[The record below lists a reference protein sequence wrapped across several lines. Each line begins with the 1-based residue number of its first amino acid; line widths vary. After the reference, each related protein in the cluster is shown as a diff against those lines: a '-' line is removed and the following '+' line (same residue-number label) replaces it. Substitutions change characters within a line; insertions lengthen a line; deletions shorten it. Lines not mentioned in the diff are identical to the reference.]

1 MKPET
6 LTKTELRIR
15 ITELEH
21 ALANV
26 RDGLKDAP
34 NSNVVDY
41 IDAVLDGYTT
51 DLMPN
56 VKCGSLMTGGFP
68 S

>member
-21 ALANV
+21 ALVNV
-26 RDGLKDAP
+26 RDGLKGAP
-34 NSNVVDY
+34 NSNVADY
-41 IDAVLDGYTT
+41 IDAVLDGYTPDMT
-51 DLMPN
+51 PN
-56 VKCGSLMTGGFP
+56 LNSTTPDVA
-68 S
+68 

>member
-1 MKPET
+1 MKPNT
-6 LTKTELRIR
+6 PTKTELRIR

-21 ALANV
+21 ALVNV

-34 NSNVVDY
+34 NSNVADY

-51 DLMPN
+51 DLTPN
-56 VKCGSLMTGGFP
+56 V
-68 S
+68 